1 MLVTGSPRRWPSTM
15 RSPSLIASRPLMQ
28 RISVDL
34 PEPLGPQT
42 TTTSRGSTLSVMSFS
57 TLSAP
62 NHLLTPR
69 KSIMPVL
76 VGVGV
81 LIFVRPLGFDVIAAP
96 RHAPRPCGALAGG

>member
-1 MLVTGSPRRWPSTM
+1 MLVAGSPRRWPSTM

-34 PEPLGPQT
+34 PEPLGPHT

-76 VGVGV
+76 VRLVMAVG
-81 LIFVRPLGFDVIAAP
+81 PLGFDVTAAP
-96 RHAPRPCGALAGG
+96 RHAPRPYGAPAGGPA